1 MKECVT
7 VSTIIE
13 PTINRGLDVGLHGR
27 THRDGPQF
35 HLGFGEW
42 QEGSLYPQPGSDRRV
57 LVPWSHAMPRA
68 RIRTVSRQPPT
79 SIAGP
84 KSSESDSSLHA
95 AIEQAGD
102 QYEDNHSDEKPSP
115 NVGEV
120 ESPAEAAPLGNE

>member
-42 QEGSLYPQPGSDRRV
+42 QEGSLYPQPGSDRRRFRYDGFAV
-57 LVPWSHAMPRA
+57 DVADLSLKRPCYCSVCAACAASPASAVGVVWTRA
-68 RIRTVSRQPPT
+68 AST
-79 SIAGP
+79 IAG
-84 KSSESDSSLHA
+84 D
-95 AIEQAGD
+95 
-102 QYEDNHSDEKPSP
+102 
-115 NVGEV
+115 
-120 ESPAEAAPLGNE
+120 